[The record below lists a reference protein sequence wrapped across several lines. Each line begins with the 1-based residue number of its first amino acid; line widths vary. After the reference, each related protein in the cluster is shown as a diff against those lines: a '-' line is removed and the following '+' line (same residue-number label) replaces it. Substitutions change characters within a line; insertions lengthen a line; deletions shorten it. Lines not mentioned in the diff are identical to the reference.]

1 MKKTVRTIMAVVAL
15 SAAMAGCQ
23 KETVEVLTPSNI
35 DVVDANTTKRTVVY
49 TVNGEEGQMV
59 IEGDEAWIA
68 FLQRMVDLAE
78 SGCRVTFSNAANT
91 RQANASKAVVTYT
104 THDKDDA
111 IAWAGNMSN
120 NGYTVTIYYD
130 SVNNVFICV
139 AEIK

>member
-49 TVNGEEGQMV
+49 TVNGEEGRMV

-78 SGCRVTFSNAANT
+78 NGYRVTFGDAAIT
-91 RQANASKAVVTYT
+91 RQANSAKEVVTYT
-104 THDKDDA
+104 TPDKDKA
-111 IAWAGNMSN
+111 VAWADTMMS
-120 NGYTVTIYYD
+120 NGYTVSVYYD
-130 SVNNVFICV
+130 NVNNVFVCI
-139 AEIK
+139 AER